1 MMLQMYSI
9 GFCYSGEYENRIIIP
24 SYELNHNINYFVARS
39 YLYNPRMKYKNP
51 EAQKEILI
59 FNEYLVNWDET
70 IYLVEGAFDSIFIPN
85 SIPMLGKFMSEYLFS
100 VLYEKAKKIVI
111 VLDPDAWAD
120 AEKLYHKLNCG
131 KLMGK
136 VWIVKLE
143 GDKDIADLQGD
154 LTDYKLKQL
163 D

>member
-1 MMLQMYSI
+1 
-9 GFCYSGEYENRIIIP
+9 
-24 SYELNHNINYFVARS
+24 
-39 YLYNPRMKYKNP
+39 MKYKNP